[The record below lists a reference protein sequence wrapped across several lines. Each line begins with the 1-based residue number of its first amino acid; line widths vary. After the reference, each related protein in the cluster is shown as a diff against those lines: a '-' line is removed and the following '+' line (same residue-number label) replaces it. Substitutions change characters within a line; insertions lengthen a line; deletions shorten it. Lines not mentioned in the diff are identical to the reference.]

1 MSIKVGITIIGK
13 YGHLFYSV
21 HLLDI
26 NMKSFLRS
34 SRSRKM
40 VYWHKV
46 KNIYLQRYLKRN
58 QHWLLFF
65 ILSPPT
71 LFYSSSIQWIDHHC
85 GFPPPHGCLIRQ
97 VLDAHCCSHGQGQET
112 RLALPLFSCSVRNQN
127 KMQFNYMPPEN
138 NWTKV
143 TRQGQV
149 RLKEDKNHCK

>member
-1 MSIKVGITIIGK
+1 
-13 YGHLFYSV
+13 
-21 HLLDI
+21 
-26 NMKSFLRS
+26 
-34 SRSRKM
+34 M

-127 KMQFNYMPPEN
+127 KMQFNYAAREQLN
-138 NWTKV
+138 KSDKAGSSSLERRQKSLQVGIIINFITEIYTLNW
-143 TRQGQV
+143 
-149 RLKEDKNHCK
+149 NHSKRKTLY